1 MFVCLAESRVPEEVL
16 PRMVGSMR
24 RKYKKEPTPSFDAV
38 SRMGMAASLVV
49 AGKVLW
55 TLAADSDLV
64 ETQLGSSALRFEE
77 GDLLQ
82 VEAKVD
88 AAWLYGHAAK
98 VTGQRKQVIRQGS
111 EVKAKSSYQPE
122 DALEDSK
129 GIGWL
134 YGRTLKAP
142 SEFGFFPETCL
153 ERELPSVGPGFG
165 LRWAAAGRRRD
176 GFLDARRTSFRARQ
190 SSRAKCAKPTAREAS
205 QADADA
211 EAPGQIEVAT
221 PQDKL
226 PFDADIVNND
236 EEIPTKATQAA
247 KAAVIGVDLLK
258 DYGECRLA
266 NTKNAWHSKLS
277 RASTLARSVGLGTPC
292 IDRWVLAG
300 LQDLVKAH
308 QIEDSQAVSLAPQ
321 VAARPAGLF
330 EETSE
335 VLLERTSKKSKRK
348 RKENSVNKW
357 RRAIPEGI
365 DSISANVG
373 YSGAR
378 QSYQDRADAVLG
390 AALDQL
396 SEVVSNDALVNTK
409 WPRRSQDPSSTP
421 AGKGE
426 DIEEAGSRESPSA
439 LFTRRLSTV
448 RCVPR
453 NVDGELAEMLDS
465 DGFELLWQ
473 QDNTRMEVKRDP
485 SCRVFEYRLAI
496 RPKEVDI
503 SVIDLEQ
510 PLSQAAAHRDVAEC
524 LVSPVPLAAVGSLSA
539 GSEAAVPARENSGQR
554 ISLAKGESTSFNCCQ
569 VYMMCFN
576 IAVLRIEELF
586 RYRDE
591 TNGFILEGIRTEFD
605 QTALDATRPKSP
617 KFTGPKSCDIAS
629 AGPSEVLAR
638 HPAVEHHS
646 ESLEA
651 A

>member
-176 GFLDARRTSFRARQ
+176 GLLDARRTSFRARQ

-247 KAAVIGVDLLK
+247 KAAVIGADLLK

-308 QIEDSQAVSLAPQ
+308 QIEDPQ
-321 VAARPAGLF
+321 VFLKSFVGYMGSRMEDNTADPGSVQDIPGEPFLPAGLF

-357 RRAIPEGI
+357 RRAIPEG
-365 DSISANVG
+365 
-373 YSGAR
+373 
-378 QSYQDRADAVLG
+378 
-390 AALDQL
+390 
-396 SEVVSNDALVNTK
+396 
-409 WPRRSQDPSSTP
+409 P
-421 AGKGE
+421 
-426 DIEEAGSRESPSA
+426 
-439 LFTRRLSTV
+439 
-448 RCVPR
+448 
-453 NVDGELAEMLDS
+453 
-465 DGFELLWQ
+465 
-473 QDNTRMEVKRDP
+473 
-485 SCRVFEYRLAI
+485 
-496 RPKEVDI
+496 
-503 SVIDLEQ
+503 
-510 PLSQAAAHRDVAEC
+510 
-524 LVSPVPLAAVGSLSA
+524 GSLSA
-539 GSEAAVPARENSGQR
+539 IFEEEDQR
-554 ISLAKGESTSFNCCQ
+554 PP
-569 VYMMCFN
+569 
-576 IAVLRIEELF
+576 EEQS
-586 RYRDE
+586 RVH
-591 TNGFILEGIRTEFD
+591 
-605 QTALDATRPKSP
+605 ALHLQR
-617 KFTGPKSCDIAS
+617 
-629 AGPSEVLAR
+629 R
-638 HPAVEHHS
+638 
-646 ESLEA
+646 
-651 A
+651 